1 MISNLTN
8 QVSDLKTSL
17 NIHKDIVHSLLAGN
31 SETHQNQCIET
42 IFNEMIRNKENLD
55 DIDEEKNA
63 LEAKCLIL
71 EQINDEIKFK
81 EQETELMLQER
92 ISDLNEAIERKEFL
106 FQLKEQK
113 WAAIEYVMV
122 DYAREDLKLQ
132 RMLADLRYIW
142 DDVSKRR
149 NVRNVLQE
157 NEDLKEELE
166 NQKKTIS
173 ILSQRV
179 QDCLIA
185 SNSNEIAGNLTQTSS
200 AKKSSNESRKLPDLN
215 CFNVQIVNNDIIFI
229 PKSEAQ
235 RFNEQIKHLENV
247 IDEQCVEIRDL
258 KSSIYDLSDTNQKIV
273 KKMKDLKKKNLKA
286 KKQTVDIKSKLVN
299 ITKQKKEPKIR
310 QISQIIEDINED
322 CYSDEENRSVSCL
335 TLSDAGSIYYPSK
348 KVNSPMKK
356 LSSKERAKLNIG
368 YHRKTRSKI
377 MDTSMSVKDNIK
389 FDVGDVFLPTETMGV
404 NQLSDLKSAHRD
416 YNKFH
421 LKKTDVSVWL
431 IFDVIIFRIFIN
443 KMGYTIQKMISDN

>member
-132 RMLADLRYIW
+132 RMLADLRYI
-142 DDVSKRR
+142 
-149 NVRNVLQE
+149 
-157 NEDLKEELE
+157 
-166 NQKKTIS
+166 
-173 ILSQRV
+173 
-179 QDCLIA
+179 
-185 SNSNEIAGNLTQTSS
+185 
-200 AKKSSNESRKLPDLN
+200 
-215 CFNVQIVNNDIIFI
+215 
-229 PKSEAQ
+229 
-235 RFNEQIKHLENV
+235 
-247 IDEQCVEIRDL
+247 
-258 KSSIYDLSDTNQKIV
+258 
-273 KKMKDLKKKNLKA
+273 
-286 KKQTVDIKSKLVN
+286 
-299 ITKQKKEPKIR
+299 
-310 QISQIIEDINED
+310 
-322 CYSDEENRSVSCL
+322 
-335 TLSDAGSIYYPSK
+335 
-348 KVNSPMKK
+348 
-356 LSSKERAKLNIG
+356 
-368 YHRKTRSKI
+368 
-377 MDTSMSVKDNIK
+377 
-389 FDVGDVFLPTETMGV
+389 
-404 NQLSDLKSAHRD
+404 
-416 YNKFH
+416 
-421 LKKTDVSVWL
+421 
-431 IFDVIIFRIFIN
+431 
-443 KMGYTIQKMISDN
+443 